1 MRTVPQALLPRWW
14 ALSPHTLPQWHGPIS
29 SLWLYGLGAAGATKN
44 QMPNP
49 FSPTSFTNSVLTM
62 FESQLQRRNISRAQ
76 IHCHGTIRKTEF
88 ILSLSK
94 QVPGTLAYPPAKGKK
109 LPVSRGLSG
118 VGSGGLAK
126 APRCVLCIVDAA
138 WTLLRTALELSPRSL
153 LGLICWSGQY
163 EHEPVLCKREAGG
176 RSVPG
181 NRWKEDQI
189 EKNWSVSM
197 AGASEWPRCI
207 RWGGKVLGDTRFLL
221 FLFWYCWW
229 SVLSSKCHLTVIKR
243 KG

>member
-1 MRTVPQALLPRWW
+1 MV
-14 ALSPHTLPQWHGPIS
+14 PIS

-49 FSPTSFTNSVLTM
+49 FSPMSFMNSVLTM

-109 LPVSRGLSG
+109 LPVSRVLSG

-153 LGLICWSGQY
+153 LGLIC
-163 EHEPVLCKREAGG
+163 
-176 RSVPG
+176 
-181 NRWKEDQI
+181 
-189 EKNWSVSM
+189 
-197 AGASEWPRCI
+197 
-207 RWGGKVLGDTRFLL
+207 
-221 FLFWYCWW
+221 
-229 SVLSSKCHLTVIKR
+229 
-243 KG
+243 